1 MTITLDIRPEVQAE
15 LERQAAA
22 EGRAIEAIAV
32 DLLEMAVRLPESP
45 RRTGQDL
52 IDVCAEVRGLL
63 TDNEIEKIFTR
74 NRSTAR
80 PVDLS

>member
-80 PVDLS
+80 PVDLL